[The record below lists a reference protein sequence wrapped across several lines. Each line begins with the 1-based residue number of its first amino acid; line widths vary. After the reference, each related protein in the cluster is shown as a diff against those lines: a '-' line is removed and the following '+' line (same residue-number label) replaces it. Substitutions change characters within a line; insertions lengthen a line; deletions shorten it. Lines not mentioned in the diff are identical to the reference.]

1 MIIARYN
8 NNKKKKIWFAFTIY
22 MASKFIIFLWF
33 DVLQHAFRIYSCC
46 WAGKYLLSAS
56 QTMCSSYWL
65 RENIFDVIKPQI
77 YFRYFYG
84 AASAVASVSKPGTV
98 RSISARLHI
107 FRRDSRHS
115 RAVVSYWWIHVHL
128 LNAWSTGY
136 IKGFIN
142 DSSIILTC
150 IDKYCFIQNSA
161 RYIYFF
167 FNQCNQCQG
176 SN

>member
-1 MIIARYN
+1 MICIYYIYGVQVYN
-8 NNKKKKIWFAFTIY
+8 I
-22 MASKFIIFLWF
+22 LWF

-65 RENIFDVIKPQI
+65 RENIFDVIKPHL
-77 YFRYFYG
+77 YFRNFYG

-115 RAVVSYWWIHVHL
+115 RAVVSYWWMHAVQVTLKGSWTVHRSYLHV
-128 LNAWSTGY
+128 S
-136 IKGFIN
+136 IN
-142 DSSIILTC
+142 IVLFKLALGI
-150 IDKYCFIQNSA
+150 
-161 RYIYFF
+161 FF
-167 FNQCNQCQG
+167 LNQCNQCRG